1 MAHYETISTELQE
14 KIAQERINGSVPA
27 YGFDERHAIRRKD
40 NPHDY
45 ANVWRG
51 AFIRDVDKIL
61 NCPYYNRYTDKTQ
74 VFSLYKND
82 DITHRSLHV
91 QLVSRIA
98 RTLGKTLGLN
108 VDLIEA
114 IALGH
119 DIGHTPFGHAGERAL
134 DNLYAQHTGRR
145 FHHNI
150 HSARVL
156 DTLFPLNITLQTLD
170 GIIAHNGELELDEY
184 RPAPID
190 GFSALDSLIEGCYLD
205 GANVKK
211 LLPSTLE
218 GCVVR
223 ISDIIAYL
231 GKDRHDAQQSRI
243 LSMDDFT
250 RGNIGVINAEIVNNL
265 MVNVI
270 ENSYGKPYIKMDGAH
285 FSALQEAKRLNYAII
300 YDNKQVKETEK
311 TVQAMMSELYEKL
324 LSDLRENRTHSLV
337 FTHHIEYLNKPYY
350 KRETPYIE
358 TEKNAIVADYIAS
371 MTDDY
376 FIDLYKH
383 LFPNGKHEIHYIG
396 YFDE

>member
-1 MAHYETISTELQE
+1 MEYER
-14 KIAQERINGSVPA
+14 ANGTRPA
-27 YGFDERHAIRRKD
+27 FGFDERGAIRRKD

-98 RTLGKTLGLN
+98 RTLGKALGLN

-134 DNLYAQHTGRR
+134 DALYAQHTGRR

-184 RPAPID
+184 RPAPIE
-190 GFSALDSLIEGCYLD
+190 GFDALDALIEGCYLD

-231 GKDRHDAQQSRI
+231 GKDRHDAQQSQI
-243 LSMDDFT
+243 LSMEDFA

-265 MVNVI
+265 MVNII
-270 ENSYGKPYIKMDGAH
+270 ENSYGKPYIKMDGEH
-285 FSALQEAKRLNYAII
+285 FNALQEAKRLNYAII

-311 TVQAMMSELYEKL
+311 KIKAMMSELYEKL
-324 LSDLRENRTHSLV
+324 LSDLKANRNTSFV

-350 KRETPYIE
+350 KRQAPYIE

-383 LFPNGKHEIHYIG
+383 LFPNGKHEIRYIG

>member
-27 YGFDERHAIRRKD
+27 YGFDECYATRRKD

-218 GCVVR
+218 GYGFLANRKAVF
-223 ISDIIAYL
+223 
-231 GKDRHDAQQSRI
+231 HT
-243 LSMDDFT
+243 T
-250 RGNIGVINAEIVNNL
+250 RTSWLAR
-265 MVNVI
+265 
-270 ENSYGKPYIKMDGAH
+270 
-285 FSALQEAKRLNYAII
+285 F
-300 YDNKQVKETEK
+300 
-311 TVQAMMSELYEKL
+311 
-324 LSDLRENRTHSLV
+324 
-337 FTHHIEYLNKPYY
+337 
-350 KRETPYIE
+350 
-358 TEKNAIVADYIAS
+358 
-371 MTDDY
+371 
-376 FIDLYKH
+376 
-383 LFPNGKHEIHYIG
+383 FP
-396 YFDE
+396 FL